1 MDSFKVQ
8 KHNEKQKSILKEIDI
23 IKIKNKVKS
32 GIELEI
38 FRVGIWGVGITPS
51 NWEYGM
57 LTKS

>member
-8 KHNEKQKSILKEIDI
+8 KHNEKQKSILKEIVI

-38 FRVGIWGVGITPS
+38 FRVGI
-51 NWEYGM
+51 
-57 LTKS
+57 